1 MTIAERVVCL
11 VVIASCG
18 RSWQHAHPLLLE
30 RVLVLCFD
38 RVIYNR
44 LEHLDDE
51 EKEDMGAT
59 QQLAVFAVR
68 LTVTYKHPEALHDFA
83 LDDVARRVAI
93 ELVPDAL

>member
-1 MTIAERVVCL
+1 M
-11 VVIASCG
+11 
-18 RSWQHAHPLLLE
+18 
-30 RVLVLCFD
+30 LCFD

-51 EKEDMGAT
+51 EEEDMGAT

-83 LDDVARRVAI
+83 LDDVAR
-93 ELVPDAL
+93 VPVDPILLIIAFLAAHRDRLRS